1 MSKVFEGLQFDPS
14 KDVEEKATIEK
25 VIGKQDKQHTF
36 ETTREPEGF
45 SGKVSKK
52 RQQAS
57 FDGPNYANTGNK
69 GAHTAYGFD
78 EHEQSVSDVSDE
90 PEF

>member
-14 KDVEEKATIEK
+14 KDVEENATIEK
-25 VIGKQDKQHTF
+25 VQDNQQVL
-36 ETTREPEGF
+36 ETTREPEDF

-69 GAHTAYGFD
+69 GAHVAYGFD
-78 EHEQSVSDVSDE
+78 EHEQNVSDVSDE
-90 PEF
+90 PEL

>member
-14 KDVEEKATIEK
+14 KDVEEKAIIEK
-25 VIGKQDKQHTF
+25 VQDNQQAL
-36 ETTREPEGF
+36 ETTREPEDF

-69 GAHTAYGFD
+69 GAHVAYGFD
-78 EHEQSVSDVSDE
+78 EHEQNVSDVSDE
-90 PEF
+90 PEL